1 MQQSKNVALAFL
13 LGTFLTG
20 GALGF
25 TANRYMTRDKV
36 CTTGR
41 TPLAERLSLSPEQ
54 SRAVDSILDERGR
67 QYGVIMAPVKP
78 AIDSVKLNARQQIKR
93 LLSQQQAMEF
103 DALIREMNDST
114 RKDKEE

>member
-25 TANRYMTRDKV
+25 TANRYMSRDKL
-36 CTTGR
+36 CTAGSS
-41 TPLAERLSLSPEQ
+41 PLAVRLGLSAEQ

-67 QYGVIMAPVKP
+67 QYAVVMAPIRST
-78 AIDSVKLNARQQIKR
+78 IDSIKFNARHQIKR
-93 LLSQQQAMEF
+93 VLTPEQVARFEELLQEG
-103 DALIREMNDST
+103 NDTT
-114 RKDKEE
+114 RK

>member
-41 TPLAERLSLSPEQ
+41 TPLAERLSLTPEQ
-54 SRAVDSILDERGR
+54 SLAVDSILDERGR
-67 QYGVIMAPVKP
+67 QYSVILAPVRP
-78 AIDSVKLNARQQIKR
+78 AIDSIKFNARQQIKR
-93 LLSQQQAMEF
+93 LLTREQVLEF
-103 DALIREMNDST
+103 DALIRELSDST
-114 RKDKEE
+114 QKDKED

>member
-41 TPLAERLSLSPEQ
+41 TPLAERLSLSPDQ
-54 SRAVDSILDERGR
+54 SLAVDSILDERGR
-67 QYGVIMAPVKP
+67 QYSLVMAPVKP
-78 AIDSVKLNARQQIKR
+78 AIDSIKLNARQQIKR
-93 LLSQQQAMEF
+93 LLTQKQALEF
-103 DALIREMNDST
+103 EALIRELSDST
-114 RKDKEE
+114 RNDKED

>member
-25 TANRYMTRDKV
+25 TANRYMTRDRDSK
-36 CTTGR
+36 GR
-41 TPLAERLSLSPEQ
+41 IPLAERLSLTTDQ

-67 QYGVIMAPVKP
+67 QYTLIMAPVRP
-78 AIDSVKLNARQQIKR
+78 AIDSIKLNARQQIKR
-93 LLSQQQAMEF
+93 LLTEKQVMEF
-103 DALIREMNDST
+103 DALLKEMSDST
-114 RKDKEE
+114 RKNQED

>member
-25 TANRYMTRDKV
+25 TANRYMTRDRVIKG
-36 CTTGR
+36 GR
-41 TPLAERLSLSPEQ
+41 IPLAERLSLTRDQ

-67 QYGVIMAPVKP
+67 QYTLIMAPVRP
-78 AIDSVKLNARQQIKR
+78 AIDSIKLNARQQIKR
-93 LLSQQQAMEF
+93 LLTEKQVTEF
-103 DALIREMNDST
+103 DALLKEMSDST
-114 RKDKEE
+114 RKNQED